1 MIKMSIILKIFGSLS
16 ILAGIFFVFMFSDMP
31 GFQPGGFSKT
41 AIILGIF
48 FFLLG
53 IYLLRL

>member
-1 MIKMSIILKIFGSLS
+1 MSLMLKIFGALS
-16 ILAGIFFVFMFSDMP
+16 ILAGIFFVFMFGDMER
-31 GFQPGGFSKT
+31 FQPSGFYKT
-41 AIILGIF
+41 AVVLGIF

>member
-1 MIKMSIILKIFGSLS
+1 MSLILKFFGALS
-16 ILAGIFFVFMFSDMP
+16 ILAGIFFLFMFSDMP
-31 GFQPGGFSKT
+31 RFQPSGFHKT